1 MVGGGN
7 YQVTWVIQQSQLIY
21 IIFVITVTYSTS
33 KNKLYHTM
41 RKLLK
46 KYHTRSSLFIQI
58 KLVFEIIG
66 IVYLHL
72 ITF

>member
-7 YQVTWVIQQSQLIY
+7 YQVTWVIQQSQLIF

-46 KYHTRSSLFIQI
+46 KYHTWSSLFIQI